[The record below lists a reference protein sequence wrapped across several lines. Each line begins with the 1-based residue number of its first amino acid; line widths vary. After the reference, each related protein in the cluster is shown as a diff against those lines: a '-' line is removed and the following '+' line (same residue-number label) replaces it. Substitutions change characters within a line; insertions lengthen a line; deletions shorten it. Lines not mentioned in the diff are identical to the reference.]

1 MYLESEKQYEDMIN
15 SGEVKQLY
23 LKELKHND
31 KNFLNLFMNSL
42 FPNNTCCD

>member
-23 LKELKHND
+23 LKELKND
-31 KNFLNLFMNSL
+31 KNFLNVFMNSL
-42 FPNNTCCD
+42 FPNNTCCE